1 MDFAWKEE
9 VRFCTLLRPLLARSQ
24 RCRQNSAVR
33 KRLTAIDLFSG
44 CGGLSEGLRQA
55 GFRLLGAVDNDN
67 LAVKTYRRNHPRV
80 RVWEADIRTI
90 TGDQLRQRLRL
101 KKGELDLLAG
111 CPPCQGFSRLR
122 TKNRTGIDD
131 ERNDLV
137 LEFVRLVRE
146 LLPRAVMMENVPALA
161 MDPRIEHVKTELRRL
176 GYAVRADVLD
186 AAEYAVPQRRRRFV
200 LIASRVG
207 SASFAR
213 RARVRPTVR
222 DAFAR
227 VRPSQS
233 DPLHRYRDVRS
244 RRIETLIRKI
254 PKDGGSRSALPPK
267 YRLACH
273 ENVDGF
279 KDVYGRMA
287 WDSVSP
293 TITGGCVN
301 PSRGRFLHP
310 EADRSITLR
319 EAAALQ
325 TFPPRYYISMERG
338 KYAAAQLIGNAL
350 PPEFIRRHAA
360 SLHRSLERAA
370 REPASSRRGRR

>member
-1 MDFAWKEE
+1 MSVAQQRSE
-9 VRFCTLLRPLLARSQ
+9 VYTALPRSLRVL
-24 RCRQNSAVR
+24 SAVARIPGVR
-33 KRLTAIDLFSG
+33 KLLTAIDLFSG
-44 CGGLSEGLRQA
+44 CGGLTEGLRQA
-55 GFRLLGAVDNDN
+55 GFRVLAAVDNDK
-67 LAVKTYRRNHPRV
+67 LAVKTYRRNHRRV
-80 RVWEADIRTI
+80 CVVEADIRTV
-90 TGDQLRQRLRL
+90 TGDMLRRRLRL
-101 KKGELDLLAG
+101 KKGQLDLLAG

-122 TKNRTGIDD
+122 TKNRIGISD

-137 LEFVRLVRE
+137 LEFVRLVGE

-161 MDPRIEHVKTELRRL
+161 TDPRIEFVKTELSRL
-176 GYAVRADVLD
+176 GYTVRADVLD
-186 AAEYAVPQRRRRFV
+186 AADYAVPQRRRRFV
-200 LIASRVG
+200 LIASRVS
-207 SASFAR
+207 SAPFAR

-227 VRPSQS
+227 IQSSQS
-233 DPLHRYRDVRS
+233 DPLHGYRDVRS
-244 RRIETLIRKI
+244 KRIETLIRKI
-254 PKDGGSRSALPPK
+254 PKDGGSRAALPPK

-273 ENVDGF
+273 ERVDGF

-287 WDSVSP
+287 WDAVSP

-360 SLHRSLERAA
+360 ALHRSLERAT
-370 REPASSRRGRR
+370 RQSMVSRRGRR